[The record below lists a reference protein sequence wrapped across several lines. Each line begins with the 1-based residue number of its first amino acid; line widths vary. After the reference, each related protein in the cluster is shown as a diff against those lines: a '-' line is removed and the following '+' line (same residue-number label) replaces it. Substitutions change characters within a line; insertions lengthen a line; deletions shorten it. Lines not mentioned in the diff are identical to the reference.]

1 MLKVFPLTPPVDDP
15 YLTLMGFNDP
25 HERDELLGPLFASE
39 AKADTPVFGPH
50 RFTLSSAK
58 SEVESAVRKLLQSP
72 DAQVVNLLAAAGT
85 GAEQASSK
93 QSTLS
98 NNLEQLRLELK
109 ASKSAFK
116 KGDSEKSSKVLS
128 SIELHDKSHYTSAS
142 LGPSA
147 QLKSDILDQI
157 MLQRAAR
164 GYLFDC
170 TQNQAIA
177 TDDPW
182 LQDVW
187 RWIKG
192 KFTIFF
198 MSAKIINYILG
209 AEHAAADDGM
219 ISGPLDLS
227 YMGVYTIWMNL
238 LGISCPN

>member
-1 MLKVFPLTPPVDDP
+1 
-15 YLTLMGFNDP
+15 MGFNDP
-25 HERDELLGPLFASE
+25 HERDEHLGPLFASE

-50 RFTLSSAK
+50 RFTLNSAK
-58 SEVESAVRKLLQSP
+58 AEVESAVRKLLQSS
-72 DAQVVNLLAAAGT
+72 DDQVVNLLAAAGT
-85 GAEQASSK
+85 GAKLASSK

-98 NNLEQLRLELK
+98 NKLEQSRLEHK
-109 ASKSAFK
+109 SSKITSK
-116 KGDSEKSSKVLS
+116 KGDSVQSNKALS

-142 LGPSA
+142 VGPSA

-157 MLQRAAR
+157 MLQRATS

-170 TQNQAIA
+170 VKNQAIA
-177 TDDPW
+177 ADDPW

-192 KFTIFF
+192 RFSSSFVT
-198 MSAKIINYILG
+198 AQIINYILG
-209 AEHAAADDGM
+209 AEYAAADDGM

-238 LGISCPN
+238 LGILCLSWLL